1 MKDLR
6 NSITQ
11 PRLDEREQRAKARY
25 LFRSSIAAAGTPVE
39 SYLRRRGIA
48 VLSPSIRFLPPRKSV
63 HHPAML
69 VPYGLPDEPEP
80 SVIDIAEV
88 AITAVQLTLLNPDG
102 TGKADVKPNKI
113 SIASPAGKPM
123 VIAPINDLLGLAIC
137 EGVEDALS
145 THEATGLGAWASGGA
160 SFMPKLAAA
169 VPDYVEAVTICAH
182 EDETGQRGA
191 VALANALNARG
202 VEVFIEGI
210 KL

>member
-1 MKDLR
+1 VPDIADRDTGRSHSPVLKMKDLR

-88 AITAVQLTLLNPDG
+88 AITAVQLP
-102 TGKADVKPNKI
+102 
-113 SIASPAGKPM
+113 
-123 VIAPINDLLGLAIC
+123 
-137 EGVEDALS
+137 
-145 THEATGLGAWASGGA
+145 
-160 SFMPKLAAA
+160 
-169 VPDYVEAVTICAH
+169 
-182 EDETGQRGA
+182 
-191 VALANALNARG
+191 
-202 VEVFIEGI
+202 
-210 KL
+210 